1 MISPA
6 GRRNARSRGGTMPS
20 KKPTKIKKSEQV
32 SFKVTAA
39 VAQNIEKALR
49 EEDLPLADF
58 VRKVFLWG
66 LEQFEVVGS
75 LRTLRRM
82 ALPDDLIERTRE
94 EEREARR
101 QNRALLMRKKA
112 KG

>member
-1 MISPA
+1 
-6 GRRNARSRGGTMPS
+6 MPS
-20 KKPTKIKKSEQV
+20 KKHMNIKKSEQV

-39 VAQNIEKALR
+39 DWQNIEEALR

-66 LEQFEVVGS
+66 LRQFEVVGS
-75 LRTLRRM
+75 LRTLRHM
-82 ALPDDLIERTRE
+82 ALPPDLIERTRE
-94 EEREARR
+94 EEREDRR
-101 QNRALLMRKKA
+101 QHRALLMRKKT